1 MNPTVKLKL
10 IKALKSGK
18 YRQTKCQL
26 RNRDRFCVLGVL
38 CNLHA
43 QAHPDIASAQ
53 KNKNSY
59 MGSSVTL
66 PDKVRKWAGMSAY
79 EVSILVNLNDLH
91 KFTFSQISYLLKHIW
106 K

>member
-10 IKALKSGK
+10 IKALKSGRYK
-18 YRQTKCQL
+18 QTHHQL
-26 RNRDRFCVLGVL
+26 RNGDRFCVLGVI

-66 PDKVRKWAGMSAY
+66 PDKVREWAGMSAH
-79 EVSILVNLNDLH
+79 EKNILINLNDLH
-91 KFTFSQISYLLKHIW
+91 NFTFGQIAYLLKHIW